1 MKVSRERDKDRVM
14 CDVEGKS
21 EIDLSDVDELLMVR
35 HGYISIE
42 IIRLLNE
49 QQEKLHFEVSG
60 GW

>member
-1 MKVSRERDKDRVM
+1 M